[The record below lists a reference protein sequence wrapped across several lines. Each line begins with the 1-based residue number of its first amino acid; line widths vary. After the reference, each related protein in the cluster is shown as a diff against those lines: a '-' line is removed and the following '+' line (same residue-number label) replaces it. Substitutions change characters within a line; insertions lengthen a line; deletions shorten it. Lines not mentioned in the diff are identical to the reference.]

1 MSSQALCS
9 SKITTGAHSLV
20 GRGFLPWAEFN
31 CFVGLDAVVRFL
43 AWGPRAALLCWGTHM
58 WIAAGRAGSDRMA
71 VPDLG
76 ARYGWSRDR
85 SSRQPWLPGP
95 VAPKTHGPLLV
106 QGRIATGIAACAL
119 AERQEHKRARAR
131 RQERLGAALFFSR
144 YLLGAPGRVPVRVR
158 SPQRGCRH
166 RRTST

>member
-1 MSSQALCS
+1 MIIKTLIPLNEQRNLQLQKSYADPCTTGTCRMSSQALCS

-58 WIAAGRAGSDRMA
+58 WITAGRAGSDRMA
-71 VPDLG
+71 VSDLG

-85 SSRQPWLPGP
+85 SSRRPWLPGP
-95 VAPKTHGPLLV
+95 VAPRTHGPLLV

-119 AERQEHKRARAR
+119 AER
-131 RQERLGAALFFSR
+131 
-144 YLLGAPGRVPVRVR
+144 RVAKTKKP
-158 SPQRGCRH
+158 
-166 RRTST
+166 

>member
-58 WIAAGRAGSDRMA
+58 WITAGRAGSDRMA
-71 VPDLG
+71 VSDLG

-95 VAPKTHGPLLV
+95 VAPRTHGPHSRPGPHRDGNCGV
-106 QGRIATGIAACAL
+106 RAGGKACGQNKKAVVVP
-119 AERQEHKRARAR
+119 E
-131 RQERLGAALFFSR
+131 F
-144 YLLGAPGRVPVRVR
+144 APAVCDAVR
-158 SPQRGCRH
+158 SVC
-166 RRTST
+166 TYKNL